1 MKEILSQSKI
11 PVALAL
17 GFFDS
22 LHIVHRRIISN
33 AVDYAKQNGCSS
45 AVFTFMDDG
54 ICSLKGDMIYL
65 YNERKKLLEQL
76 CVDYVVP
83 FVFSECATLDK
94 LEFLDKITTLVEVK
108 AIFCGYDFT
117 FGYKGQGEVAF
128 LQNYCDKKGIQLFV
142 AEKEIAYNEKI
153 SSSMIKK
160 FLLSGEIEKANS
172 LLVNPY
178 SITSTVIKGRGEG
191 SLFGFPTANILT
203 NKNKMLIKEGVY
215 GTFTIIDGKK
225 YESVTS
231 VGIKPTFNDMSVSI
245 ETLIKDFNGNI
256 YDKEIT
262 IEFNKY
268 IRDIYKFES
277 KELLKAQIDKD
288 LEWERNL

>member
-33 AVDYAKQNGCSS
+33 AVDYAKKNGCSS
-45 AVFTFMDDG
+45 AVFTFKDDG

-65 YNERKKLLEQL
+65 YKERKKLLEHL
-76 CVDYVVP
+76 SVDYVVP
-83 FVFSECATLDK
+83 FVFSECETLDK

-117 FGYKGQGEVAF
+117 FGYKGQGEVEF
-128 LQNYCDKKGIQLFV
+128 LKKYCDKKGIQLFV
-142 AEKEIAYNEKI
+142 ADKETAYNEKI

-160 FLLSGEIEKANS
+160 FLLAGEIKKANE
-172 LLVNPY
+172 LLVKPY

-191 SLFGFPTANILT
+191 SLFGFPTANILI

-225 YESVTS
+225 YVSVTS
-231 VGIKPTFNDMSVSI
+231 VGVKPTFNDMSVSV
-245 ETLIKDFNGNI
+245 ETLIKDFSGNI
-256 YDKEIT
+256 YNKEIT
-262 IEFNKY
+262 IEFSKY

-277 KELLKAQIDKD
+277 KEMLKQQIDKD
-288 LEWERNL
+288 LKWEKSL

>member
-45 AVFTFMDDG
+45 AVFTFKDDG

-65 YNERKKLLEQL
+65 YEERKKLLEQL
-76 CVDYVVP
+76 SVDYIVP
-83 FVFSECATLDK
+83 FVFNECVTLDK
-94 LEFLDKITTLVEVK
+94 LDFLDKITSLIEVK

-117 FGYKGQGEVAF
+117 FGYKGQGEVEF
-128 LQNYCDKKGIQLFV
+128 LRKYCDKKGIQLFV
-142 AEKEIAYNEKI
+142 AQKETAYNEKI

-160 FLLSGEIEKANS
+160 FLLSGEIEKANK
-172 LLVNPY
+172 LLIQPY

-191 SLFGFPTANILT
+191 SAFGFPTANILI

-215 GTFTIIDGKK
+215 GTFTVIDGKK
-225 YESVTS
+225 YMSVTS
-231 VGIKPTFNDMSVSI
+231 VGVKPTFNDMSVSV
-245 ETLIKDFNGNI
+245 ETLIKEFNGNI

-262 IEFNKY
+262 IEFSKF

-277 KELLKAQIDKD
+277 KEMLKKQIDKD
-288 LEWERNL
+288 LNWEKNL